1 MICGT
6 DQANTFS
13 SQKER
18 GYLCLEIQQHRD
30 HCLGQ
35 QVWLCQ
41 DVKMSSTKTR
51 GLTFSLQRPA
61 LQLHPFEF
69 LGLTSQPIMLSLP
82 TLPKCCPI

>member
-41 DVKMSSTKTR
+41 DAKMSSTKTR
-51 GLTFSLQRPA
+51 GIFLAKTSSTTPSL
-61 LQLHPFEF
+61 
-69 LGLTSQPIMLSLP
+69 
-82 TLPKCCPI
+82 